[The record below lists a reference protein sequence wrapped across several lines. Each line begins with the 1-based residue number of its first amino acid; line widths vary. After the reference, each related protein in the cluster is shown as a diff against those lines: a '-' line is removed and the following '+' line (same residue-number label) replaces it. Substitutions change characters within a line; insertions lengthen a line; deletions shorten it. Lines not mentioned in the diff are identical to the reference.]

1 MNNFPIKTWR
11 FSIDSGLGLLLR
23 SWSVNIKTFYTNFK
37 LIIMEKIMLKNT
49 LFTALVL
56 GSAST
61 FAASVLADD
70 TPSICPT
77 ADVIKS
83 QPLTN
88 VETSKHCKGKL
99 VASSTGNYGT
109 NQEWT
114 LKIFGFKKKEQ
125 TDLLIT
131 ANNVL
136 QTVSGGG
143 NPAFL
148 NKHKNVW
155 VCKYTAE
162 HGYKAIAFTPAN

>member
-1 MNNFPIKTWR
+1 
-11 FSIDSGLGLLLR
+11 
-23 SWSVNIKTFYTNFK
+23 
-37 LIIMEKIMLKNT
+37 MEKIMLKKT

-70 TPSICPT
+70 TTPICPT

-83 QPLTN
+83 QPLTT
-88 VETSKHCKGKL
+88 VDTSKYSKGKL
-99 VASSTGNYGT
+99 VASATGNYGT

-114 LKIFGFKKKEQ
+114 VKLFGFKKKDQ
-125 TDLLIT
+125 ADLLSK

-136 QTVSGGG
+136 QTVNGGG

-162 HGYKAIAFTPAN
+162 HGHKAIAFTSAN